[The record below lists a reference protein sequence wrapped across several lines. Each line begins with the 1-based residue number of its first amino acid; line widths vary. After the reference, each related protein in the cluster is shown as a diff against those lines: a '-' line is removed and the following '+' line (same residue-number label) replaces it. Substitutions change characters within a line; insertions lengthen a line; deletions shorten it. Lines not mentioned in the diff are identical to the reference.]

1 MAMMPSLLLG
11 ASLSLLGIVT
21 GIHVSVLL
29 HDHRIGELRPNH
41 YVAMHQMRDRTF
53 RRVMPGL
60 WMATWILVMVCTI
73 LLFAPGTARTL
84 GGISALTLLVDM
96 ALTVTRQM
104 PLNDQIQGW
113 TITTIPADWARVRDR
128 WATHHH
134 LRSALAIVA
143 YACFISAALV
153 WLGRE

>member
-11 ASLSLLGIVT
+11 ASLSLLGIVA

-53 RRVMPGL
+53 RCVMPGL
-60 WMATWILVMVCTI
+60 WMMTWSLVTASTI
-73 LLFAPGTARTL
+73 LLFAPGIARAL
-84 GGISALTLLVDM
+84 SGISALMLLIDM

-104 PLNDQIQGW
+104 PLNDQIRGW
-113 TITTIPADWARVRDR
+113 TITTIPADWWRVRDR

-134 LRSALAIVA
+134 LRTALAIAA
-143 YACFISAALV
+143 YACFIGAALV
-153 WLGRE
+153 WLGHE